1 MVNILFCFF
10 IIIGVLYEIITGNIE
25 NVNEEIITCGK
36 KSLEI
41 FANIFPVLVLWLGI
55 MNIAKES
62 GLLNKISNLLY
73 PILKHIFKDIPKDH
87 EALSY
92 ISSNIAANMLG
103 IGSAATPFGLKAMQ
117 SLQKLNNNKQIA
129 SKSMITFIVLNT
141 SGFTLIPTT
150 IISIRNMYN
159 SINPSIVVI
168 TIILATLTSTFFAI
182 IIDKLFYKVMK

>member
-1 MVNILFCFF
+1 
-10 IIIGVLYEIITGNIE
+10 
-25 NVNEEIITCGK
+25 
-36 KSLEI
+36 
-41 FANIFPVLVLWLGI
+41 
-55 MNIAKES
+55 
-62 GLLNKISNLLY
+62 
-73 PILKHIFKDIPKDH
+73 
-87 EALSY
+87 
-92 ISSNIAANMLG
+92 MLG

>member
-1 MVNILFCFF
+1 MVR
-10 IIIGVLYEIITGNIE
+10 Y
-25 NVNEEIITCGK
+25 NEYCK
-36 KSLEI
+36 R
-41 FANIFPVLVLWLGI
+41 
-55 MNIAKES
+55 
-62 GLLNKISNLLY
+62 ISNLLY

-129 SKSMITFIVLNT
+129 SKRMITFIVLNT